1 MRRSI
6 SVGVITER
14 IWAIY
19 REQAGVL
26 LPVAVLVFA
35 LEFLVALLLPT
46 ALGLILALLFWV
58 LAILY
63 QGFVVELVAGVEAGR
78 PNSDLGALFRA
89 VTPVL
94 GALLVISIIF
104 AIGVGIGLVLLI
116 IPGLFLLTIWSVVVP
131 VAVLERRGVVA
142 SFGRSRAL
150 VRGQGW
156 NVFGVIVVVYVA
168 VLVVSLLVGLLAAP
182 LGHVGR
188 DLVQWAVNV
197 ALAPVVALSASVLY
211 FALRRTDPG
220 TTAGSPETTAGSA
233 DTAAPVH

>member
-19 REQAGVL
+19 RDQAGVL
-26 LPVAVLVFA
+26 LPVAVVVFA
-35 LEFLVALLLPT
+35 LDFLVALLLPT
-46 ALGLILALLFWV
+46 ALGFILALLFWV

-78 PNSDLGALFRA
+78 PNSDLGALVRA

-104 AIGVGIGLVLLI
+104 AIGVGIGLVLVI

-168 VLVVSLLVGLLAAP
+168 VLVISLLAGLLAAP

-211 FALRRTDPG
+211 FALRRTEPETTPG
-220 TTAGSPETTAGSA
+220 ARETTAGSA
-233 DTAAPVH
+233 EATAQVH